1 MDLITWQDKISD
13 WYENRKHDQV
23 ESLEAIL
30 YQAPVSV
37 FGPELTDAQSKAI
50 ACWLDGGL
58 RVFQHARHQ
67 DPYKAFQTLQYIS
80 AKLEHTACDAMTD
93 VLIKDWCLKRLQH
106 VTVLSLEFCNQQYEQ
121 TPWHSKAESLIET
134 HVKLMDFLGWGN
146 KLIQRDVRDTR

>member
-1 MDLITWQDKISD
+1 MNLMTWQDQISD

-23 ESLEAIL
+23 ENLEAIL
-30 YQAPVSV
+30 YQAPVAV
-37 FGPELTDAQSKAI
+37 FGPELTDEQSKAI

-93 VLIKDWCLKRLQH
+93 VVIKDWCLKRLQH
-106 VTVLSLEFCNQQYEQ
+106 VTILSLEFCNQQNEQ
-121 TPWHSKAESLIET
+121 EQALWKVNSDTLISA
-134 HVKLMDFLGWGN
+134 HIKVMSYLGWN
-146 KLIQRDVRDTR
+146 EMKRKMAN